1 MVRPAIKK
9 KPVGRKNTVIKAIPK
24 PLYRQ
29 ILRIKLE
36 LEMKQKN
43 NSKPKRITLLDAG
56 IELARRVK
64 WVHK

>member
-1 MVRPAIKK
+1 MVRPTIKK

-24 PLYRQ
+24 PLYKQ

-43 NSKPKRITLLDAG
+43 SPKTKKITLLDAG
-56 IELARRVK
+56 VELARRVK
-64 WVHK
+64 